1 MIYNQSVS
9 FKMAGTAEKMLV
21 KLTQV
26 TQDNLQDVKG
36 SLRAL
41 WATAQQINARQ
52 KVELS
57 IRCVFSTIN
66 KHWNYDTQVRFVS
79 EGLKSKF
86 DPYYL
91 NL

>member
-1 MIYNQSVS
+1 
-9 FKMAGTAEKMLV
+9 MLV
-21 KLTQV
+21 ELTQV
-26 TQDNLQDVKG
+26 TQNNLKG

-57 IRCVFSTIN
+57 IRCVFSTIAM
-66 KHWNYDTQVRFVS
+66 HWNYDTQVRFVS
-79 EGLKSKF
+79 EGVKSKF

-91 NL
+91 HL

>member
-1 MIYNQSVS
+1 
-9 FKMAGTAEKMLV
+9 MLV
-21 KLTQV
+21 QLTQV

-57 IRCVFSTIN
+57 IRCVFYIMHLN
-66 KHWNYDTQVRFVS
+66 DDTQVGFVS
-79 EGLKSKF
+79 EGIKSKF